1 MDQPVQRMDGLAVV
15 RTSGPAFNHVHIPSA
30 ATARPQGLNNAVEAS
45 FAACRLSGE
54 GGKVPA
60 STSMGVAPIIFA
72 AKPDEGEMRRSSQQV
87 TTFLA
92 LWNADSC
99 SRRVM
104 TRGAPQA
111 VTVAS
116 HSSSALMSLKKG
128 NTRK

>member
-92 LWNADSC
+92 LWNGRFLQPKGHDTWRPPSC
-99 SRRVM
+99 Y
-104 TRGAPQA
+104 G
-111 VTVAS
+111 TVAS
-116 HSSSALMSLKKG
+116 SHPARSC
-128 NTRK
+128 R